1 MSKMHR
7 KVLLDLVEKA
17 QILLI
22 DQVEEGRE
30 SSKTTMIHYLDVNA
44 LKS

>member
-1 MSKMHR
+1 MHR

-22 DQVEEGRE
+22 DQEEGRE

-44 LKS
+44 LKSW